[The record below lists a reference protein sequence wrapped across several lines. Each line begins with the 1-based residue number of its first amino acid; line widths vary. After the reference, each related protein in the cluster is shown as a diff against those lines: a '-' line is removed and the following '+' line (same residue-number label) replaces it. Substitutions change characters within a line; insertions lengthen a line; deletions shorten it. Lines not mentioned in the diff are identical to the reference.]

1 MWNIEFLNE
10 LEDIENNDVNEI
22 IKEGDEEL
30 VIEVHENLVDTA
42 RLQAKFETIILKDD
56 PFFEIELNFAM
67 HNSEF
72 VDFNKNDWV

>member
-42 RLQAKFETIILKDD
+42 RLQA
-56 PFFEIELNFAM
+56 
-67 HNSEF
+67 
-72 VDFNKNDWV
+72 